1 MKLGKLSVL
10 SAAALLAGG
19 MTFAMAQS
27 NPAPAS
33 GANAGLQGKCW
44 DSASN
49 QVKDKSMNKN
59 ESASGQKAPGG
70 IATGSNPSGLASE
83 TTGSANQRPASAAG
97 LPNC

>member
-27 NPAPAS
+27 NPAPAA
-33 GANAGLQGKCW
+33 GANAGSQGKCW

-59 ESASGQKAPGG
+59 ETASGQKAPG
-70 IATGSNPSGLASE
+70 AVTTGSNPSGVASQ
-83 TTGSANQRPASAAG
+83 TTGSSVQRPAAAAG

>member
-27 NPAPAS
+27 NPAPAT
-33 GANAGLQGKCW
+33 GAAAPQGKCW

-49 QVKDKSMNKN
+49 QIKDKSLNKN
-59 ESASGQKAPGG
+59 ESASGQKAPG
-70 IATGSNPSGLASE
+70 AVTTGANPSGAASQ
-83 TTGSANQRPASAAG
+83 TTGSTGTRPAAAAG